1 MNEPFLVAF
10 TLVGLMGFM
19 LCYSTNLCNMYNSPI
34 AIAITHNVKDI
45 LITSYSFFFLK
56 EEYDF

>member
-1 MNEPFLVAF
+1 
-10 TLVGLMGFM
+10 MGF
-19 LCYSTNLCNMYNSPI
+19 LLSYSTNLCNMHNSPL

-45 LITSYSFFFLK
+45 IITSYAFLFLK

>member
-1 MNEPFLVAF
+1 
-10 TLVGLMGFM
+10 MGFM